1 MEIRADSILLST
13 FEFETIALDERGEV
27 KERRKLQA
35 RLFFEELAPN
45 VMLAMVEIPGGKY
58 TMGSPES
65 EARRFGAEG
74 PQHEVTVPPFY
85 IGKFAVTQAEWRAVA
100 EWNEAERNLEPDPS
114 HFKGDDH
121 PVENVDWEAAKEF
134 CAILAKRTGRLYR
147 LPSEAEWEYA
157 CRAGTTTPF
166 AFGETITPEIVN
178 YNGDYPY
185 AKAKKGRCR
194 IETVPVGSLGVPN
207 AFGLFD
213 MHGNVWEWCEDVWHN
228 NYDSAPTNGSAR
240 LSGGDSIFRAL
251 RGGSSGIAA
260 RDCRSAFRRFED
272 LGDSFSLNVGFRV
285 VVSAGTF

>member
-1 MEIRADSILLST
+1 METRPDSILHST
-13 FEFETIALDERGEV
+13 FEFETVTLDERGEV

-35 RLFFEELAPN
+35 RQFFEELAPN

-58 TMGSPES
+58 TMGSPEG

-74 PQHEVTVPPFY
+74 PQYEVTVPPFY
-85 IGKFAVTQAEWRAVA
+85 IGKFAITQAEWRAVA
-100 EWNEAERNLEPDPS
+100 AWEKVEHNLEPDLS
-114 HFKGDDH
+114 RFNGDDH

-134 CAILAKRTGRLYR
+134 CAILAKMTGRLYR

-157 CRAGTTTPF
+157 CRAGTTIPF

-185 AKAKKGRCR
+185 AKAKKGRYR
-194 IETVPVGSLGVPN
+194 VETVPVGSLGVPN

-228 NYDSAPTNGSAR
+228 NYDGAPTNGSA
-240 LSGGDSIFRAL
+240 
-251 RGGSSGIAA
+251 
-260 RDCRSAFRRFED
+260 
-272 LGDSFSLNVGFRV
+272 
-285 VVSAGTF
+285 